1 MCYFT
6 LIPPP
11 LASFPLPLFSVCTF
25 LPVDHR
31 KSIYLC
37 IKWIHSFPEILC
49 VRSNGK
55 MFLKQVLLSLQ
66 LYLLHLSDL
75 VEGDLD
81 VLALEG
87 LQVGGQLKQIFR
99 LRLIEK

>member
-1 MCYFT
+1 
-6 LIPPP
+6 
-11 LASFPLPLFSVCTF
+11 
-25 LPVDHR
+25 
-31 KSIYLC
+31 
-37 IKWIHSFPEILC
+37 
-49 VRSNGK
+49 